1 VPVAVDEGGAGTAA
15 AGDLRQRSRPRSAS
29 EPAVDLKPCI
39 TIFEKKKAPD
49 VVRRVDSSA
58 AAAYAVGGA
67 PLDGGGDMP
76 VSLTFA
82 AADASSKAGAP
93 PGAAASEMP
102 RRSAAPVAKPRD
114 AVEDDAEDAEDPL
127 DRTLRFGRDATGN
140 RSMLEG
146 VSKLL
151 AAAVKGHSSHG
162 GPARH

>member
-1 VPVAVDEGGAGTAA
+1 
-15 AGDLRQRSRPRSAS
+15 
-29 EPAVDLKPCI
+29 VDLKPCI

-58 AAAYAVGGA
+58 AAAYAVGPGGA
-67 PLDGGGDMP
+67 AGDAGGDMP
-76 VSLTFA
+76 VSLTFVA
-82 AADASSKAGAP
+82 GDASSKAGAP
-93 PGAAASEMP
+93 AGAAASESLRRPAMSVARP
-102 RRSAAPVAKPRD
+102 RA
-114 AVEDDAEDAEDPL
+114 AVEEDAEDAEDPL

-151 AAAVKGHSSHG
+151 AAAVTGHSSQG